1 MSKLSELLE
10 PVKKKHVK
18 KAIEEFKEI
27 GQKEFLEKYKFG
39 KARTCLLVYEGNQ
52 YDSKA
57 IMGAAYGFADKETG
71 PLTPNDFHGGDPLL
85 EELRKRG
92 FECKNTFNRSN

>member
-1 MSKLSELLE
+1 MSKLTELLK

-18 KAIEEFKEI
+18 KAIKEFEGLK
-27 GQKEFLEKYKFG
+27 QKEFLKKYGFG
-39 KARTCLLVYEGNQ
+39 KAKTCFLIHKGEE

-57 IMGAAYGFADKETG
+57 IMGVAYGFADKETG

-92 FECKNTFNRSN
+92 FECRNTFNRDN